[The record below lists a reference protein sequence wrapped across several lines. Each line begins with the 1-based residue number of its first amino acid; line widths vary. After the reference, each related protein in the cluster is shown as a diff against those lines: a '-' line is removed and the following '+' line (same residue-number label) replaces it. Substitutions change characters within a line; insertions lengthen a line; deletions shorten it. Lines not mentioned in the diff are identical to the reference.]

1 MASDIRL
8 HLLDTA
14 AMSTHNFLIRFSLIA
29 GLLIAPLAW
38 AIDTQLG
45 EILPYLDCQHQVR
58 SSAIAAFSGM
68 LLACLAAIVSWRSTS
83 RARMAASLTATSGFL
98 GALSALSA
106 LIFAFALSLQGIA
119 SLVLSGCER

>member
-1 MASDIRL
+1 
-8 HLLDTA
+8 
-14 AMSTHNFLIRFSLIA
+14 MSVRNFLIRFSLLA

-45 EILPYLDCQHQVR
+45 EILPYLDCQHQGR

-68 LLACLAAIVSWRSTS
+68 LLACLAAIMSWRSTS
-83 RARMAASLTATSGFL
+83 RARMASLTATSGFL

>member
-1 MASDIRL
+1 MNVRS
-8 HLLDTA
+8 
-14 AMSTHNFLIRFSLIA
+14 FLIRFSLLA

-45 EILPYLDCQHQVR
+45 EILPYLDCQYRAR

-68 LLACLAAIVSWRSTS
+68 LLACLAAIMSWRATS
-83 RARMAASLTATSGFL
+83 RTRMATSLMATSGFL
-98 GALSALSA
+98 GALSALSG

>member
-1 MASDIRL
+1 MNV
-8 HLLDTA
+8 
-14 AMSTHNFLIRFSLIA
+14 HNFLIRFSLIA

-38 AIDTQLG
+38 AINTQLG
-45 EILPYLDCQHQVR
+45 EILPYLHCQHQAR

-83 RARMAASLTATSGFL
+83 RAHMAAALTATSGFL

>member
-1 MASDIRL
+1 MNTHRL
-8 HLLDTA
+8 L
-14 AMSTHNFLIRFSLIA
+14 SRFSLTA

-38 AIDTQLG
+38 AIVMQLG
-45 EILPYLDCQHQVR
+45 EILPWLDCQHQVR

-68 LLACLAAIVSWRSTS
+68 LLACLAVIASWRSIL
-83 RARMAASLTATSGFL
+83 RARAAAPLTTTSVFL

-106 LIFAFALSLQGIA
+106 LIFIFALSMQGVA

>member
-1 MASDIRL
+1 MNV
-8 HLLDTA
+8 
-14 AMSTHNFLIRFSLIA
+14 HNFLIRFSLIA

-45 EILPYLDCQHQVR
+45 EILPYLDCQHR
-58 SSAIAAFSGM
+58 ARWSAIAAFSGM
-68 LLACLAAIVSWRSTS
+68 LLACLAAIMSWRSTS
-83 RARMAASLTATSGFL
+83 RARMAALLTATSGFL

>member
-1 MASDIRL
+1 MNMRS
-8 HLLDTA
+8 
-14 AMSTHNFLIRFSLIA
+14 FLIRFSLMA

-38 AIDTQLG
+38 AIGTQLG
-45 EILPYLDCQHQVR
+45 EILPYLDCQHQAQ

-68 LLACLAAIVSWRSTS
+68 LLACLAAIMSWRSTS
-83 RARMAASLTATSGFL
+83 RARMADSLTATSGFL

-106 LIFAFALSLQGIA
+106 LIFGFALFLQGIA

>member
-1 MASDIRL
+1 MN
-8 HLLDTA
+8 
-14 AMSTHNFLIRFSLIA
+14 MHNVLIRFSLIA

-38 AIDTQLG
+38 AIDSQLG

-68 LLACLAAIVSWRSTS
+68 LLACLAAIVSWRSTN
-83 RARMAASLTATSGFL
+83 RARIGASLTATSGFI